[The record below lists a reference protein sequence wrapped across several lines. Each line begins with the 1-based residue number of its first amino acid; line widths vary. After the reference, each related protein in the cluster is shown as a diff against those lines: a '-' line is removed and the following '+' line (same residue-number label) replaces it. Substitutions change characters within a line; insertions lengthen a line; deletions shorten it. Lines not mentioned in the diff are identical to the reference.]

1 MNRNYAEVTNQ
12 GNITCFTQDI
22 QRDNLLFKNTLF
34 ISTDEKEEPVIFRK
48 KWSDRKVF
56 TVIVNVLPTLSNA
69 HFPGLLS

>member
-48 KWSDRKVF
+48 K
-56 TVIVNVLPTLSNA
+56 
-69 HFPGLLS
+69 